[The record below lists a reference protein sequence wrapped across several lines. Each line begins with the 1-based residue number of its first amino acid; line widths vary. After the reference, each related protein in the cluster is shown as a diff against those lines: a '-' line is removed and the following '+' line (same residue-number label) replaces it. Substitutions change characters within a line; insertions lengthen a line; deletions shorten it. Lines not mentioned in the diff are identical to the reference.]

1 MEQGAFVGRRVPDAS
16 TDLVRYG
23 AVGFGAMVGAV
34 PSNGVERAGEGRDV
48 GGMITKYS
56 PSQGSNCIASWLIKI
71 VLLASLVSG
80 WALGQAPSALIK
92 PVWTVPVESSL
103 GMNDPSLFGQ
113 DGSALLRQSSTNWI
127 WVRSDGQRAT
137 LTDVL
142 PVMGGY
148 ISHLSSQTLILL
160 TADGSGP
167 MSTNTICKIYQR
179 APDGLVNS
187 TTVVLPGRVVDGL
200 TTHTITIPGYA
211 APAVSNRPPNGWL
224 AMRTEAG
231 FMGPEPR
238 SEITLY
244 RLDPALLGSPV
255 GNPPVSIQSG
265 DPVQIRVEAHPSGPV
280 VIRASEDLKTWTPWA
295 TLWEP
300 GTATVLPVSNQ
311 GHRRRFFSVEQVG
324 GVPGGDTSR

>member
-1 MEQGAFVGRRVPDAS
+1 MNA
-16 TDLVRYG
+16 
-23 AVGFGAMVGAV
+23 
-34 PSNGVERAGEGRDV
+34 
-48 GGMITKYS
+48 KYS
-56 PSQGSNCIASWLIKI
+56 LSQGSNCIASWLIKI

-92 PVWTVPVESSL
+92 PVWTAPVASSV
-103 GMNDPSLFGQ
+103 MNDTTLFGQ
-113 DGSALLRQSSTNWI
+113 EGSALLRQSSTNWI
-127 WVRSDGQRAT
+127 WVRNDGQRAT
-137 LTDVL
+137 LTDL
-142 PVMGGY
+142 PDIINMVNWY
-148 ISHLSSQTLILL
+148 VSHLSSQTLVVLMD
-160 TADGSGP
+160 DGSGS
-167 MSTNTICKIYQR
+167 MSTNMVCKIYQR
-179 APDGLVNS
+179 SPDGLVNS
-187 TTVVLPGRVVDGL
+187 TSVVLPGKVVSGL
-200 TTHTITIPGYA
+200 GGAGIPGLRYA

-224 AMRTEAG
+224 AMQTEAG
-231 FMGPEPR
+231 STGPETR

-244 RLDPALLGSPV
+244 RLDPAILGSPV